1 MATVVVAMSGGVDS
15 SVAAAVLKDQGHDVI
30 GVNLRLYSKAN
41 ADAYRL
47 SKQCCTL
54 DSMRD
59 AEAVCRRIGVPFY
72 ALNMER
78 EFANDVVEYFVGEYV
93 QGRTP
98 NPCVACNAHIKF
110 KHLFSRALALG
121 ADYIATGHYARVHH
135 TPEGAR
141 LLTGV
146 DPDKDQSYAL
156 YMLGPG
162 ELSRTLLPIGEQT
175 KTETRRLAAEFGLVT
190 AKKPESQDICF
201 IPDGD
206 YRSFVRKLAPQA
218 VAPGPIKDSSGRELG
233 RHQGVAFYTVG
244 QRKGLGV
251 QGPQPLYVTRVD
263 ARNNTVVVGRK
274 EELASRRLVLEG
286 VSFTDGRSLSEP
298 LETDVKLR
306 YRGAS
311 VPAVLTPVVEGRVDL
326 ELLASGSVSP
336 GQAVVFYRGEE
347 VLGGGKVASA

>member
-15 SVAAAVLKDQGHDVI
+15 SVAAAMLKEQGHDVI

-41 ADAYRL
+41 AEAYRL

-78 EFANDVVEYFVGEYV
+78 EFSRDVVDYFVEEYV

-110 KHLFSRALALG
+110 QHLLDRALALG
-121 ADYIATGHYARVHH
+121 ADFLATGHYARVQHD
-135 TPEGAR
+135 GGRSR

-146 DPDKDQSYAL
+146 DGDKDQSYAL
-156 YMLGPG
+156 YMLGPR
-162 ELSRTLLPIGEQT
+162 ELARTLLPIGEQT
-175 KTETRRLAAEFGLVT
+175 KSETRALAREYGLVT
-190 AKKPESQDICF
+190 AGKAESQDICF

-206 YRSFVRKLAPQA
+206 YRGFVKRRVPEA
-218 VAPGPIKDSSGRELG
+218 VAPGAILNTAGQELG
-233 RHQGVAFYTVG
+233 RHDGVAFYTVG

-251 QGPQPLYVTRVD
+251 RSTEPMYVLKVD
-263 ARNNTVVVGRK
+263 ARENVVVVGSR
-274 EELASRRLVLEG
+274 EELATRDLLLER
-286 VSFTDGRSLSEP
+286 VSFTDGRWLDEP
-298 LETDVKLR
+298 LETHVKLR

-311 VPAVLTPVVEGRVDL
+311 VPARLSPTGSDAVRL
-326 ELLASGSVSP
+326 ELLGSGSVAP
-336 GQAVVFYRGEE
+336 GQAVVFYDECE
-347 VLGGGKVASA
+347 VLGGGRVAA